1 MAATRAG
8 HALRVDPAKTLDRFL
23 ADRREPM
30 IQGLIGKKLGMSQIF
45 DDTGLAYPVTVLEVG
60 PCVVTQIKT
69 PERDGYSAV
78 QLGFG
83 LDKRLNRPE
92 RGHRQASGFMSRTLR
107 EVPASDSADMAV
119 GQVITADAFAEGDLV
134 DVTGTSK
141 GRGFQGVVKRHG
153 FRGGPK
159 THGQSDRLRAPGSI
173 GSSATPGRVFK
184 GMRMAGRMGNDR
196 VTIQNLKVLR
206 VDPER
211 NLLLVEGSVPGA
223 NESLVMVRRAIK
235 SAKKS

>member
-1 MAATRAG
+1 MLG
-8 HALRVDPAKTLDRFL
+8 RFL
-23 ADRREPM
+23 GDRREPM

-45 DDTGLAYPVTVLEVG
+45 DDTGLAHPVTVLEVG

-92 RGHRQASGFMSRTLR
+92 RGHRQGSGFMSRTLR
-107 EVPASDSADMAV
+107 EVNVSDVTDMAV
-119 GQVITADAFAEGDLV
+119 GQVITADAFAEGELV

-196 VTIQNLKVLR
+196 VTIQNLRVLR

-211 NLLLVEGSVPGA
+211 NLLLVGGSVPGA

-235 SAKKS
+235 SGKKS

>member
-1 MAATRAG
+1 MLG
-8 HALRVDPAKTLDRFL
+8 RFL
-23 ADRREPM
+23 GDRREPM

-45 DDTGLAYPVTVLEVG
+45 DDTGLAHPVTVLEVG

-69 PERDGYSAV
+69 PERDGYSAI

-92 RGHRQASGFMSRTLR
+92 RGHRQGSGFMSRTLR
-107 EVPASDSADMAV
+107 EVKASDTADMAV
-119 GQVITADAFAEGDLV
+119 GQVITADAFAEGELV

-196 VTIQNLKVLR
+196 VTVQNLKVLR

-211 NLLLVEGSVPGA
+211 NLLLIQGSVPGA
-223 NESLVMVRRAIK
+223 NESLVIVRRAIK
-235 SAKKS
+235 SGTK